1 MTEKESAGAYA
12 DWRTSDEEIKQIEYA
27 ALLHD
32 FGKVGVRE
40 NVLVSIVLTADD

>member
-1 MTEKESAGAYA
+1 MVYCRPRPNDHFILHDQTLSVEV
-12 DWRTSDEEIKQIEYA
+12 RYA

-40 NVLVSIVLTADD
+40 YLALRWLASQAT